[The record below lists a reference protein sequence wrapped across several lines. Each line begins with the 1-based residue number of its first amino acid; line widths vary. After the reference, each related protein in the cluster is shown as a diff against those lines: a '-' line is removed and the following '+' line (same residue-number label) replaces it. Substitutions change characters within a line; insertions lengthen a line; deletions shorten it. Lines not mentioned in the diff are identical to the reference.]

1 MILLCGFILLPGCS
15 KDIDSEGEQPGKENP
30 EEPEELRG
38 SIYLSSTAET
48 TSFTTKAGA
57 DDFPNSGSIGVIA
70 AEYNA
75 TAIDWT
81 SYPDINNAPATATSL
96 TNGIYT
102 FSWPSN
108 AIKYWP
114 FDNSQ
119 LVFMAYSPRTENL
132 QNISLS
138 DNRTT
143 LAISLTQN
151 MQDVLYASANENAE
165 TTPYN
170 KVSKRVDLGQFKHA
184 LSQLTVEVVA
194 DATMDES
201 IQVNSLRVSTYQRS
215 AELNLLKG
223 DNGLDVAANAENE
236 FVYTLVSANTSF
248 KTQKISKTVLLF
260 PGTQDVTKIS
270 IDLFSTDNPTTVG
283 KEYMVSY
290 FHDDLNPNEP
300 LTLERGKNTT
310 LTINVKGKNVNT
322 TDIELMGTLSS
333 WNYQG
338 DFGITIK

>member
-1 MILLCGFILLPGCS
+1 MMVLCGFVLFPACS
-15 KDIDSEGEQPGKENP
+15 KDTDHEGEQPGKDIP

-38 SIYLSSTAET
+38 SVYLSSTAET
-48 TSFTTKAGA
+48 TSFTTRA
-57 DDFPNSGSIGVIA
+57 DIDVFPNNGSIGVIA
-70 AEYNA
+70 AEYNT

-81 SYPDINNAPATATSL
+81 SYPDIDNAPATATSV

-108 AIKYWP
+108 DIKYWP

-132 QNISLS
+132 GNINLS
-138 DNRTT
+138 DNRTE
-143 LAISLTQN
+143 LAISLTEN

-170 KVSKRVDLGQFKHA
+170 KISKRVDLGQFKHA

-194 DATMDES
+194 DSTMDATM
-201 IQVNSLRVSTYQRS
+201 QVNSLRVSTYRRT
-215 AELNLLKG
+215 AALNLLEG
-223 DNGLDVAANAENE
+223 DNGLIVGENADSE
-236 FVYTLVSANTSF
+236 FVYTLVSTNTPF

-270 IDLFSTDNPTTVG
+270 IDLFSTGNPTTVS

-290 FHDDLNPNEP
+290 FQDNLNPNEP
-300 LTLERGKNTT
+300 LTLERGKNTI

-322 TDIELMGTLSS
+322 TDIELQGTLSP
-333 WNYQG
+333 WNSQG
-338 DFGITIK
+338 NFGITIK